1 MWPFT
6 GVDRSGEIASAV
18 PTIDASGQCPGA
30 SCDSPVSLLI
40 SSDSGPL
47 MLIPSGPV
55 ALHALIPSTTPGETD
70 MPSGSVIVASR
81 TAGVVFVSGDS
92 FSGTFKLTPSP
103 TGSSAV
109 RVSGSTPIPVPALNA
124 NRSQP
129 VTAGK
134 TAVLSVYTSGS
145 CEESACRPTL

>member
-6 GVDRSGEIASAV
+6 GVDRSGVIASAV
-18 PTIDASGQCPGA
+18 PTIDASGQCPGT
-30 SCDSPVSLLI
+30 SCGSPVSLLI

-70 MPSGSVIVASR
+70 MPSGSVAVMSR

-92 FSGTFKLTPSP
+92 FNGTFKFTPNP
-103 TGSSAV
+103 TGSSGAW
-109 RVSGSTPIPVPALNA
+109 VSGSTPIPVPASNDSRL
-124 NRSQP
+124 QP
-129 VTAGK
+129 VTAGN
-134 TAVLSVYTSGS
+134 TAVFSVYAPGP
-145 CEESACRPTL
+145 CHESACKPRL